1 MPRRVLRKPTGYRNG
16 RRSAAGRS
24 AAREEEGRQRARSAR
39 FEGSSGREPKI
50 GPIVVSMDATPHK
63 VIRAPHARAWSGVI
77 FGALFVASYMAL
89 SDDYPP
95 VPKLEDPVGVAF
107 CLLALALTIRSLC
120 LAVVVRSDALLIRG
134 YLTTRKVRIGE
145 VESLSV
151 IDYPGPW
158 WLSSDRLKGLRV
170 NRSEGRSL
178 TVWGLTGSEKRVRRA
193 RAQIE
198 AALPALETGS
208 RWSG

>member
-1 MPRRVLRKPTGYRNG
+1 M
-16 RRSAAGRS
+16 SAKG
-24 AAREEEGRQRARSAR
+24 GGLVPGP
-39 FEGSSGREPKI
+39 FERSSGLEPKA
-50 GPIVVSMDATPHK
+50 GPIVVSMEATPRV
-63 VIRAPHARAWSGVI
+63 VIRAPHARAWSGVM
-77 FGALFVASYMAL
+77 FGGLFVASYMAL
-89 SDDYPP
+89 SDDHPP
-95 VPKLEDPVGVAF
+95 IPQLDDPVGAAF
-107 CLLALALTIRSLC
+107 CLLALALTFRSLR

-158 WLSSDRLKGLRV
+158 WLNSDRLKGLRV
-170 NRSEGRSL
+170 NRSGGRSL
-178 TVWGLTGSEKRVRRA
+178 TVWGLTGSEERVRRA
-193 RAQIE
+193 RSEVE